1 MELNEQKY
9 QELLSFIKS
18 EILGEGDENVILDRD
33 TSLEDDLG
41 VTGIDA
47 DKFIL
52 KFSRKFNVDLSN
64 FNIDSYFEPEFS
76 FWLFGRKKR
85 KRFTIKELENAIL
98 TGVLK

>member
-9 QELLSFIKS
+9 QELISFIKS

-33 TSLEDDLG
+33 TSIEEDLG

-52 KFSRKFNVDLSN
+52 EFSRKFNVDLSG
-64 FNIDSYFEPEFS
+64 FNIDNYFEPEFS
-76 FWLFGRKKR
+76 FLLFEKKKK